1 MDSKKIITGF
11 TLVELLIGSTIL
23 AIVILILGKVFISNL
38 KLFLDESSA
47 IAITEANKIALDE
60 VINQIRESQAVAANC
75 TPCGADK
82 SGSNVLILQLWPI
95 NTNGELYDGGVNF
108 DYIVYKRDVQDNT
121 LLRKIVY
128 PNAVS
133 TRPASNKILSTNVAN
148 LSFAYNNATPS
159 QASEVTVTIKNS
171 TNSSGKIQE
180 TERQSKAVLRNK

>member
-75 TPCGADK
+75 TPCGADT